1 MGSRTDIHARVILG
15 RLRPQDVNVQLY
27 YGMLD
32 SAGNI
37 RDGQSVDMY
46 VQSENGEGIHTFTAE
61 HVFQLT
67 GNVGFSVRILPFHE
81 VLHTSFVPHKI
92 VWA

>member
-1 MGSRTDIHARVILG
+1 LQQ
-15 RLRPQDVNVQLY
+15 QDVSVQLY

-37 RDGQSVDMY
+37 RNGQSVDMY
-46 VQSENGEGIHTFTAE
+46 VQSQNGDGIHTFTAE

-81 VLHTSFVPHKI
+81 YLHTSFVPQKI